1 MMMAAAAVLA
11 AAQAQATS
19 YVLDFNGLGEVPGSF
34 GDNAEVDLSF
44 RSIESL
50 VTNPGWGDVPS
61 AVSGSINFWG
71 LGYGDLDGAAW
82 AAPNS
87 SRGEIRIEAL
97 DPTDIVTVDGF
108 DMGGWAADE
117 VASWYIFDLA
127 WNLIDTGSGIAPNA
141 GGRLSV
147 APGASAAG
155 GLIFQWGNDAWDVG
169 VQNFAYTV
177 GRATTPP
184 TSVTAGVPNPGPAA
198 PPVTPAVVP
207 LPAAA
212 PLLLSGFA
220 LLGWLRTRRRA

>member
-11 AAQAQATS
+11 AAQAHATS
-19 YVLDFNGLGEVPGSF
+19 YRLDFSGLGEVPGSF

-44 RSIESL
+44 RSIVSL
-50 VTNPGWGDVPS
+50 GTNLGWGDVPS

-87 SRGEIRIEAL
+87 SRGEIRIEAI

-117 VASWYIFDLA
+117 MASWYIFDLA
-127 WNLIDTGSGIAPNA
+127 WNLIDTGAGIAPNT

-147 APGASAAG
+147 APGVGAAG
-155 GLIFQWGNDAWDVG
+155 GLIFQWGDDAWDVG
-169 VQNFAYTV
+169 VQNFAFTV
-177 GRATTPP
+177 GPP
-184 TSVTAGVPNPGPAA
+184 TAPPTPVTFDQPNPAPA
-198 PPVTPAVVP
+198 PVVNSPAVVP

-212 PLLLSGFA
+212 PLLLSGIA
-220 LLGWLRTRRRA
+220 LLGWLRSRRRA